1 VKFSRVEAARA
12 FPYRSGE
19 YDAAVR
25 IFRGFSVPNLSF
37 ARKTGIALAA
47 AAALMT
53 LSAYP
58 AAANP
63 IEDFFRSFSTPGLY
77 SGGQGPAWEFRRQ
90 TVSFRTHEKPG
101 TIIIDTRSKFLFL
114 VLGDDRAIRYGVG
127 VGREGFGWRGT
138 VHVGRKAEWPGWTPP
153 KEMIARE
160 RRRGRII
167 PAYMPG
173 GQANPLGARAMY
185 LFDGGRDTMFRIH
198 GTSEPWTI
206 GHNVSSGCIR
216 LVNADV
222 IDLYNRVRVGAK
234 VIVV

>member
-1 VKFSRVEAARA
+1 
-12 FPYRSGE
+12 
-19 YDAAVR
+19 
-25 IFRGFSVPNLSF
+25 VPNLSTF
-37 ARKTGIALAA
+37 KKAGLALATA
-47 AAALMT
+47 ATLAAF
-53 LSAYP
+53 SALP

-63 IEDFFRSFSTPGLY
+63 IEDFFRSFSTPGTY
-77 SGGQGPAWEFRRQ
+77 SGGQGPSWEYRRQ
-90 TVSFRTHEKPG
+90 TVSFRTHERAG
-101 TIIIDTRSKFLFL
+101 TVIIDTRSKFLFYI
-114 VLGDDRAIRYGVG
+114 LGDGRAIRYGVG

-173 GQANPLGARAMY
+173 GQGNPLGARAMY

-222 IDLYNRVRVGAK
+222 IDLYNRVRIGAK
-234 VIVV
+234 VIVL

>member
-1 VKFSRVEAARA
+1 MRNLTFVKRAA
-12 FPYRSGE
+12 
-19 YDAAVR
+19 
-25 IFRGFSVPNLSF
+25 L
-37 ARKTGIALAA
+37 ALAA
-47 AAALMT
+47 AATLAT
-53 LSAYP
+53 LSALP
-58 AAANP
+58 ASANP
-63 IEDFFRSFSTPGLY
+63 IEDFFRSFSTPGTY
-77 SGGQGPAWEFRRQ
+77 ADGRGPSWEFRRQ
-90 TVSFRTHEKPG
+90 TVSFRTNEKPG
-101 TIIIDTRSKFLFL
+101 TVIIDTRNKYLFY
-114 VLGDDRAIRYGVG
+114 VLGDGRAIRYGVG

-138 VHVGRKAEWPGWTPP
+138 VHVARKAEWPGWTPP

-167 PAYMPG
+167 PNYMPG
-173 GQANPLGARAMY
+173 GEGNPLGARAMY

-234 VIVV
+234 VIVL